1 MWGCWFWKQNGS
13 VLKSVNPLKK
23 YAFSRAPSFRTP
35 ISITS
40 DKFQSSDCVDWL
52 GTDHGR
58 PNRGVGISQNL
69 NSLARRLK
77 CFCSIQV
84 IGLMG
89 RREHDLESV
98 VTVNFDEDDTP
109 RSKSGKPLSEK
120 KMAQLSAAR
129 NKALHAR
136 RVKLKSRLE
145 SKLSELRQILGP
157 DMRSDTVE
165 RVAQA
170 MMRQEVTL
178 REKQNQLVS
187 EVRDVIN
194 DFKTDLR
201 AIKERLQKPTSH
213 SLSSLQQPKVRPKA
227 VSEASSTGSGR
238 TLTLTRP
245 SPCDRRPFT
254 EHSTK
259 SHS

>member
-1 MWGCWFWKQNGS
+1 
-13 VLKSVNPLKK
+13 
-23 YAFSRAPSFRTP
+23 
-35 ISITS
+35 
-40 DKFQSSDCVDWL
+40 
-52 GTDHGR
+52 
-58 PNRGVGISQNL
+58 
-69 NSLARRLK
+69 
-77 CFCSIQV
+77 
-84 IGLMG
+84 MG

-98 VTVNFDEDDTP
+98 VTVNFDENDTP
-109 RSKSGKPLSEK
+109 RSKNGKPLSEK
-120 KMAQLSAAR
+120 KLAQLSAAR

-201 AIKERLQKPTSH
+201 DIKERLQKPTS
-213 SLSSLQQPKVRPKA
+213 LSSLQQQKVRPKP
-227 VSEASSTGSGR
+227 VSEASSTESGR
-238 TLTLTRP
+238 TLTHTM
-245 SPCDRRPFT
+245 
-254 EHSTK
+254 
-259 SHS
+259 